1 MSEMRCYLAAVKDVE
16 RELEIKFIHKI
27 KISHRLTDVVIVKTN
42 SDYLR
47 KRLELRNKY
56 YRFELK
62 NPSLF

>member
-1 MSEMRCYLAAVKDVE
+1 MRCYLAAVKDVE